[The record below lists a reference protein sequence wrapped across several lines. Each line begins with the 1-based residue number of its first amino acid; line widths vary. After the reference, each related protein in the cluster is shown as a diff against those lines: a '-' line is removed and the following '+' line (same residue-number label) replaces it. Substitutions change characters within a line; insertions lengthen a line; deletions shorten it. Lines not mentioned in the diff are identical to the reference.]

1 MSRATGDKGQE
12 VADGSDNEIMLQ
24 VRDGDTGALSILFD
38 RHNERLL
45 NFFIKMTGGRSL
57 SEDLV
62 QDVFM
67 RMLRYRQTYRGEGG
81 GFIGWMFTM
90 ARNAHTDHIRRSA
103 RHNLPP
109 LPEQDPESLDP
120 DAMATLQGKE
130 SMELLR
136 QALGRL
142 SPEKREV
149 LILRRFEFKKFNE
162 IANLLDCPVSTVK
175 VRAHRAIR
183 ELKTIYDSLHK
194 EPKHEM

>member
-1 MSRATGDKGQE
+1 MSKAPGNKGQG

-24 VRDGDTGALSILFD
+24 VRGGETGALAILFE

-45 NFFIKMTGGRSL
+45 NFFMKLTGRRSL

-67 RMLRYRQTYRGEGG
+67 RMLKYRETYRGEGG
-81 GFIGWMFTM
+81 GFAGWMFTM
-90 ARNAHTDHIRRSA
+90 ARNAHTDHIRRSS
-103 RHNLPP
+103 RHNLPA
-109 LPEQDPESLDP
+109 LPEQEPESSAP
-120 DAMATLQGKE
+120 GAEATLEGKE
-130 SMELLR
+130 SLEILR
-136 QALGRL
+136 QALIRL

-162 IANLLDCPVSTVK
+162 IAELLDCPISTVK

-194 EPKHEM
+194 EPEHEM